1 MQIEKV
7 ILAKRPIGEPTFD
20 NFNLE
25 IFNFSEIKTGEI
37 FVKVKWLSLDPLKQP
52 MLSFFSSKTDGG
64 MKRTKAVN
72 DREEYANKQC
82 NKNTKKCC
90 VM

>member
-1 MQIEKV
+1 MTLPNVLFIYIFTYLQFCVDEKTWYT
-7 ILAKRPIGEPTFD
+7 LK
-20 NFNLE
+20 
-25 IFNFSEIKTGEI
+25 
-37 FVKVKWLSLDPLKQP
+37 KWLSLDPLKQP